1 MIKNFL
7 DPQKG
12 KRNNQNNNNKY
23 QMSKKLQQTQ
33 KKNIGKKYFI
43 FFSTLEELIFKLN
56 DEDHSEDEGI

>member
-7 DPQKG
+7 DHQKG

-33 KKNIGKKYFI
+33 KKNIGKNDFI
-43 FFSTLEELIFKLN
+43 LFSTLEELIFKLN